1 MSKADPKPGRW
12 ILPLVVL
19 GIVGFTYVFVN
30 AIPPAPVETTVP
42 GPVAGT
48 TLAPGPGASTTT
60 TTLDPLLSA
69 FLADCD
75 ELEARATELIE
86 EAQQIND
93 DWDNEQA
100 SFSATRAAFEQHEI
114 RVQDFAQT
122 TAAVITPPTVTNWT
136 AVSGSASAMSTAAGD
151 MLDGFLD
158 PNSSAGRR
166 SALADL
172 EAAEEEFQTALAQA
186 RTAAAG

>member
-30 AIPPAPVETTVP
+30 AIPPAPVETTVAGS
-42 GPVAGT
+42 GPET
-48 TLAPGPGASTTT
+48 TLAPGTETTT
-60 TTLDPLLSA
+60 TTAAVDPVVAA
-69 FLADCD
+69 FLAAVD
-75 ELEARATELIE
+75 ELEVRANELLE

-93 DWDNEQA
+93 DWDNEEA

-114 RVQDFAQT
+114 RVQDFAQ
-122 TAAVITPPTVTNWT
+122 AVVAVITPPAVTNWT
-136 AVSGSASAMSTAAGD
+136 AVSGSASSMATAAGN

-172 EAAEEEFQTALAQA
+172 QAAGEELLNGLSQA
-186 RTAAAG
+186 RTAAGG